1 MSSTGMF
8 SDLLSF
14 AWLLHDPHLLGQAV
28 DLSGDVSVPR
38 YPPDLWVM
46 HEFLLQ
52 FLIVVH
58 WGFLS
63 CRQLQYPAMKEI

>member
-1 MSSTGMF
+1 MIGMF
-8 SDLLSF
+8 RDLLSF
-14 AWLLHDPHLLGQAV
+14 TRLFHDPHLLGQAV

-46 HEFLLQ
+46 NEFLLQ

-58 WGFLS
+58 GGFLS
-63 CRQLQYPAMKEI
+63 CWQLQYPE

>member
-1 MSSTGMF
+1 MTAVF
-8 SDLLSF
+8 RDLLSF
-14 AWLLHDPHLLGQAV
+14 ARLLHDPHLLGQAV

-46 HEFLLQ
+46 NEFLLQ

-58 WGFLS
+58 GGFLS
-63 CRQLQYPAMKEI
+63 CRQLQYPE